1 MNFTLTS
8 YYFIPPALDYANLL
22 SCTLEYNSDHLLIL
36 EDDLKPAKHVLD
48 KIYHTVNETL
58 RIYPDWGSLTLF
70 GHRFRPDPITNV
82 TPYGTSGG
90 CAMVL
95 RKNIAGGFVKFVR
108 SDPYAAPVDMLLP
121 RYIENNNL
129 KVYERSPNLF
139 QHISPHS
146 TYSGKVIQPSLRK
159 GHKNTIAN
167 CFYFLRKITALR
179 PSVLNLEPSL
189 LKGHKNT

>member
-1 MNFTLTS
+1 MDGTVPTLAIGCCTITIT
-8 YYFIPPALDYANLL
+8 YFIPTALDYANLL
-22 SCTLEYNSDHLLIL
+22 SCTLEYNSDYLLIL
-36 EDDLKPAKHVLD
+36 EDDLKPAKRVLD

-58 RIYPDWGSLTLF
+58 QRYPDWGSLTLF

-95 RKNIAGGFVKFVR
+95 RKTIVGEFIKFVR

-121 RYIENNNL
+121 RYIEKNNL
-129 KVYERSPNLF
+129 KIYERTPNLF

-146 TYSGKVIQPSLRK
+146 TYGGKVMKCMLHVGR
-159 GHKNTIAN
+159 
-167 CFYFLRKITALR
+167 
-179 PSVLNLEPSL
+179 
-189 LKGHKNT
+189 